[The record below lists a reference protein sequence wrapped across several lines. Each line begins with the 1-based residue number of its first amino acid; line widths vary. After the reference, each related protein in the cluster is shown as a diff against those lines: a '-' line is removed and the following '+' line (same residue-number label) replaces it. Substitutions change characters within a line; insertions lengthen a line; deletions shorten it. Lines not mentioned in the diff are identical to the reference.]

1 MPGQFRLTGSVRQ
14 AVRDG
19 LDVDVEQDV
28 LALPG
33 WQAKLIANYPRD
45 VALPDGDAITFISD
59 RTIHVLPDGQITED
73 GVNPGVSLTAHDP
86 DLFVDQVLQWTI
98 VPGWVMLNSK
108 RRFRPPAWTF
118 DAGLAGEELSLGE
131 VTPVALSQMQ
141 TMTRGPKGDP
151 GQGITYKGTV
161 AAYANLPVSPSLGDA
176 YLVTA
181 DQKLYIRLPS
191 GWPANGDGILYRGPQ
206 GEQGIQGVQGA
217 PGVDGVDGTD
227 GVDGDPGLSAY
238 EVAVAEG
245 FVGSETAWLASLVGP
260 QGEQGEQGEQGDPG
274 PAGAGSGDMLASVY
288 DPTGK
293 NANAFSQDNMVSG
306 STNKNFTAA
315 EQTKLTGIAT
325 GATANSSDATLLA
338 RANHTGTQSADTI
351 VDGSTNHA
359 FTAADDTK
367 LTGIAS
373 GATANATDA
382 QLRDRSTHTGTQA
395 ASTIS
400 DFTAAA
406 DARVAAGR
414 SPRVTTI
421 TSSATP
427 TYNTDTCDAVS
438 ITALATGITSMS
450 SGKTGTPA
458 DFQKLMFRIYSA
470 SAQSITWDTD
480 FTSGTVALPT
490 ATIAGKPLTVGVI
503 YDTAVSK
510 WVCEAA
516 GSRA

>member
-19 LDVDVEQDV
+19 LDGDVEQDV

-33 WQAKLIANYPRD
+33 WQAKLIANYPHN
-45 VALPDGDAITFISD
+45 VALPDGDNITFISD
-59 RTIHVLPDGQITED
+59 RTIHVMPDGQITED
-73 GVNPGVSLTAHDP
+73 GVNAGVSLTAHDP
-86 DLFVDQVLQWTI
+86 ELFGDQVLQWTI

-131 VTPVALSQMQ
+131 VTPVALSSMQ
-141 TMTRGPKGDP
+141 TMVRGPKGDP
-151 GQGITYKGTV
+151 GQGITYRGTV

-176 YLVTA
+176 YLVVA

-206 GEQGIQGVQGA
+206 GIQGEQGPQGE
-217 PGVDGVDGTD
+217 P
-227 GVDGDPGLSAY
+227 
-238 EVAVAEG
+238 
-245 FVGSETAWLASLVGP
+245 GP
-260 QGEQGEQGEQGDPG
+260 QGEQGETGPAGPTGPTGPTGATGATGATGPTGATGATGPAG

-288 DPTGK
+288 DPTAK

-306 STNKNFTAA
+306 STNKNFTTA
-315 EQTKLTGIAT
+315 EQTKLSGIAS

-338 RANHTGTQSADTI
+338 RANHTGAQSADTI
-351 VDGSTNHA
+351 VDGSTNHV

-367 LTGIAS
+367 LTGVAT

-382 QLRDRSTHTGTQA
+382 QLRDRSTHTGSQA

-414 SPRVTTI
+414 APRVTAI

-427 TYNTDTCDAVS
+427 TYNTDTCDAVD
-438 ITALATGITSMS
+438 ITALDTGITSMS
-450 SGKTGTPA
+450 SGKTGTPVN
-458 DFQKLMFRIYSA
+458 FQKLLFRVHSA
-470 SAQSITWDTD
+470 SAQTITWDTD
-480 FTSGTVALPT
+480 FISGAVTLPT
-490 ATIAGKPLTVGVI
+490 ATIAGKTLTVGFI
-503 YDTAVSK
+503 YDTSVSK
-510 WVCEAA
+510 WVCEAS